1 MQASQFVQAQKLYGS
16 VNDRRGGFE
25 QLLSLVVQDFYACI
39 GGKNNSAAAKF
50 QGHARSRSVGGFTIA
65 RFITTGGSC
74 RLSRR
79 DAEIARDG
87 RDHYILH
94 MLLRGKVS
102 ISQFGRNH
110 LIEPRSY
117 TLISAADPVSHDNIG
132 EDDAVCFVLPR
143 EFVEQRVVSG
153 ERLCARPYQA
163 GKGFHKLVL
172 ETANAFQR
180 NAWDINNDEF
190 CKSAQVVADL
200 MLLALSGSAD
210 LLSGE
215 HAVRAGNLARAKRI
229 IRQRLT
235 DADLTLTAVARE
247 ADLSLGHL
255 HSLFRDEGE
264 GLTMREYLQS
274 ERLQRARTLLTL
286 PSSRQRTVTEVA
298 LECGFSNASHFS
310 TSFKKAFGISPRDAL
325 RKH

>member
-1 MQASQFVQAQKLYGS
+1 MQPSPFAPAPQLGGS
-16 VNDRRGGFE
+16 VNDRRGNFE
-25 QLLSLVVQDFYACI
+25 QLLSLVVEDFYACI
-39 GGKNNSAAAKF
+39 GDKNKSAEVKF
-50 QGHARSRSVGGFTIA
+50 RGHARSRSVGGFTIA

-94 MLLRGKVS
+94 MLLRGKVG
-102 ISQFGRNH
+102 ISQFGRNQ

-132 EDDAVCFVLPR
+132 EDDAVCLVLPR

-153 ERLCARPYQA
+153 ERLCARPHQA
-163 GKGFHKLVL
+163 GTGFHKLVF
-172 ETANAFQR
+172 ETANTFQR

-190 CKSAQVVADL
+190 CKAAHAVADL
-200 MLLALSGSAD
+200 MLLALSGSVD

-215 HAVRAGNLARAKRI
+215 RAVRAGNLARAKRI
-229 IRQRLT
+229 IRRRLT
-235 DADLTLTAVARE
+235 DPDLTLTAVARE

-255 HSLFRDEGE
+255 HALFREEGE

-274 ERLQRARTLLTL
+274 ERLQRARTFLS
-286 PSSRQRTVTEVA
+286 PSSLRKRTVTEVA
-298 LECGFSNASHFS
+298 LECGFSNVSYFS
-310 TSFKKAFGISPRDAL
+310 TVFKKAFGISPRDAL
-325 RKH
+325 REH